1 MIAKKLRAVATA
13 LVIGMAALA
22 ASSMPADAALRSVVG
37 KPLQEAQSL
46 AASGNYS
53 AAMAK
58 VRQAE
63 GVAGLTAEE
72 AKTVKQM
79 KDYITVKSGAAGGP
93 VDSAVGAQAKFSADY
108 NAGRYREVISDEE
121 LLRKYNVLNAN
132 SMVVIAQ
139 AYYQLGQYKECV
151 TYAANHASAGADM
164 LKRGGLCAF
173 KAGDDALSLEMAE
186 KLVAV
191 SPTPENWAQL
201 LGQAERAKG
210 LSDAQTVD
218 IYRLKLLTG
227 NMKGA
232 DDYFTLAQLL
242 IAARLPAEADQVV
255 QKGQAAK
262 LLVDA
267 RAQRLIG
274 LVKQSQAADAANFAK
289 TQAAAQKAPAG
300 DELIKVGED
309 LTGMGKFGEAITAIQ
324 AGIGKGVKDV
334 DNAQI
339 RLAVA
344 LASNK
349 QKPQALAALE
359 KAKTTP
365 NGKLVAHMWAA
376 FIKAH

>member
-13 LVIGMAALA
+13 LVIGTAALA
-22 ASSMPADAALRSVVG
+22 ASSMPADAALRGVVG

-46 AASGNYS
+46 AAQGNYS

-63 GVAGLTAEE
+63 GAGSLTAEE

-79 KDYITVKSGAAGGP
+79 KDYITVKSGGAAGP
-93 VDSAVGAQAKFSADY
+93 VDSAVGAQAKFNADY
-108 NAGRYREVISDEE
+108 NAGRYREVIADEE
-121 LLRKYNVLNAN
+121 VLRKYSVLNAN
-132 SMVVIAQ
+132 AQVVIAQ

-151 TYAANHASAGADM
+151 AYAGNHASAGADM

-274 LVKQSQAADAANFAK
+274 LVKQSEAADAANFAK
-289 TQAAAQKAPAG
+289 AQAAAQKASTG
-300 DELIKVGED
+300 DDLVKLGED

-324 AGIGKGVKDV
+324 AGIGKGVKDA
-334 DNAQI
+334 DNAQV

-344 LASNK
+344 LASAK
-349 QKPQALAALE
+349 QKPQALAALD
-359 KAKTTP
+359 KAKSTP
-365 NGKLVAHMWAA
+365 NGKLVARMWGA
-376 FIKAH
+376 FIRAH